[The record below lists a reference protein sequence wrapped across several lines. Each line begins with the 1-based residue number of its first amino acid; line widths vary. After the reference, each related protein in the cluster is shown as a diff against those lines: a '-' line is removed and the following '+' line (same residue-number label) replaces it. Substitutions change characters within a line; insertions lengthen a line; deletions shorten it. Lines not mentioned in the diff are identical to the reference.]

1 VTGIGKCAMAAGVA
15 YTQARAGGAMNP
27 ILLNVGIAGHAE
39 HEVGQVFLAGKIV
52 DADTA
57 RNFYPPLAFSPP
69 CAVATVRTGSRPQL
83 DYTAPHLY
91 DMEASAFYET
101 AARFSTGELIQ
112 CLKVVSDNRQLPA
125 EQLQPKQAIELIAAQ
140 LPVLEQLAAELSR
153 LRNSLASP
161 QSGQLQVLLDGFHFT
176 AAERQQLKTQLLRW
190 ECLTEGR
197 ALEVEK
203 GNFRNGKEVLLW
215 LARQLDAV
223 GYGL

>member
-1 VTGIGKCAMAAGVA
+1 MRWDKSFWPAKSSMRIRRETFILRWRFRRR
-15 YTQARAGGAMNP
+15 AR
-27 ILLNVGIAGHAE
+27 
-39 HEVGQVFLAGKIV
+39 
-52 DADTA
+52 
-57 RNFYPPLAFSPP
+57 
-69 CAVATVRTGSRPQL
+69 SR
-83 DYTAPHLY
+83 
-91 DMEASAFYET
+91 
-101 AARFSTGELIQ
+101 RFGPDRGRSWIIPRRIFTIWRRPRFTNGELIQ